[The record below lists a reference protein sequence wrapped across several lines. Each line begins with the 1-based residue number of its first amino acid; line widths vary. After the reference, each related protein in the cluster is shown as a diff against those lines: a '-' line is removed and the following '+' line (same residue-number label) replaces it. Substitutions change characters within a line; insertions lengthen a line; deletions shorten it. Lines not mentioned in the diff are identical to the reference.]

1 MQVPNV
7 GFSQCREPTI
17 YWMMFDPFMDM
28 LGWLMALDPTWITC
42 KWQFLRERWS
52 RQTNMF
58 GPFFE
63 FLQNRG
69 PQDRPKWFFPRK
81 QKSETGAPKWWD
93 TIGVRVWTHNMVRHC
108 QDVEHSR
115 AIHCLEVDHLSPLD
129 LAIAQTEV
137 AMNTAS
143 LAFLSEETTHFEPLN
158 YLSFWWGGP
167 NLENLER
174 QHGRIVH

>member
-1 MQVPNV
+1 M
-7 GFSQCREPTI
+7 I
-17 YWMMFDPFMDM
+17 FDPFMDM
-28 LGWLMALDPTWITC
+28 LGWFMALDPTWITC
-42 KWQFLRERWS
+42 ISGNF
-52 RQTNMF
+52 F
-58 GPFFE
+58 GKDDPDKPICLVLFSGFFKI
-63 FLQNRG
+63 G
-69 PQDRPKWFFPRK
+69 DPKIPSSSKIWFFPGK
-81 QKSETGAPKWWD
+81 EKSETGAPKWWD

-143 LAFLSEETTHFEPLN
+143 LAFLGEETTHFEPLN

-167 NLENLER
+167 NLGNLER